1 MSINKELY
9 SRDYS
14 HFICLKIQNGQ
25 KIKLLLLNN
34 QQLIKINKKVR
45 DMQMEEKN
53 MKTITI
59 IIIRKQIKKI
69 KTQLIKVKIFC
80 ANS

>member
-1 MSINKELY
+1 
-9 SRDYS
+9 
-14 HFICLKIQNGQ
+14 
-25 KIKLLLLNN
+25 
-34 QQLIKINKKVR
+34 
-45 DMQMEEKN
+45 MEEKN

-59 IIIRKQIKKI
+59 AIRKKQINKI